1 MSKITVMI
9 VDDHTLVR
17 DGIRALLEL
26 VDDFEVVGEAAN
38 GKEACEKVREL
49 TPDVVLMD
57 LAMPVMNG
65 LEAIRRIRKEFRPA
79 KIIAVTQHD
88 DTEYVVP
95 VIRAGARGFVT
106 KMAASSEIISAIR
119 AVYNGES
126 YLSSSAAAA
135 LIHDYQTKT
144 TAEAD
149 IDPYDNLTD
158 REKEVLKLVAE
169 GKTAREIAGMMVISP
184 KSVEAYK
191 TSLRNKLNVHN
202 QTDLIKY
209 AIRKRV
215 TTL

>member
-38 GKEACEKVREL
+38 GKESLEKIREL
-49 TPDVVLMD
+49 APNVVLMD
-57 LAMPVMNG
+57 LAMPVMTG
-65 LEAIRRIRKEFRPA
+65 LEATRKIHKEFPRT
-79 KIIAVTQHD
+79 KVIAVTQHD

-95 VIRAGARGFVT
+95 IIRAGARGFVT

-119 AVYNGES
+119 AVHKGES
-126 YLSSSAAAA
+126 FLSASATAA
-135 LIHDYQTKT
+135 LIHDYQMG
-144 TAEAD
+144 TAGEGEA
-149 IDPYDNLTD
+149 DPYDQLTE
-158 REKEVLKLVAE
+158 REKEVFKLVAE
-169 GKTAREIAGMMVISP
+169 GKTTREIASAMVIGP
-184 KSVEAYK
+184 KSVETYK
-191 TSLRNKLNVHN
+191 TSLRNKLNIHN

-209 AIRKRV
+209 AIRKHI